1 MPPPT
6 PWKAF
11 VFAAG
16 VFEMSVVPF
25 MLAVFCGRMVRWL
38 VLSMLV
44 IKLGP
49 DAVGLVA
56 HHGLALLAIVGGL
69 AIAGFAW
76 WWMRKKR
83 SGKLENV

>member
-1 MPPPT
+1 
-6 PWKAF
+6 
-11 VFAAG
+11 
-16 VFEMSVVPF
+16 
-25 MLAVFCGRMVRWL
+25 MLAIFCGRMVRWL

-56 HHGLALLAIVGGL
+56 HHGLALLAIVGSL